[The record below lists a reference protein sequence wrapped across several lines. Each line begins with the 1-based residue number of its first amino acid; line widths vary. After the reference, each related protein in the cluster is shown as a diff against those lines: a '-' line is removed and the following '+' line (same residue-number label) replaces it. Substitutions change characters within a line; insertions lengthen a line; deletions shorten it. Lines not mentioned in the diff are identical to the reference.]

1 MKQDYRRMVVVL
13 VLAGL
18 LVSACQQGPGAA
30 TAEAT
35 ALIKVEHIEGK
46 DPTRE
51 TLTEAAAKRLDLQT
65 AAVSDTQVNG
75 AQRKIIP
82 YAAVLYDTDGATWV
96 YVSPESLIFIRT
108 PIVVDFIEGN
118 TAILSDG
125 PPAGAMVVTV
135 GAPELYGA
143 EIEFQEE

>member
-65 AAVSDTQVNG
+65 TAVSDTQVNG

-96 YVSPESLIFIRT
+96 YVSPKSLIFIRT

-118 TAILSDG
+118 AAILSDG